1 MMLER
6 TPIPPNSRRL
16 ASTLYKRDGPVNSLK
31 LLASCPTA
39 LRCRSFRCVLRLTR
53 SDGLPLHVS
62 RRVGASAF
70 ERGFNDKLAVRDT
83 DLKLDSVRGDR
94 LPGKRDNARIG
105 LLLADDFELDRGVD
119 RT

>member
-1 MMLER
+1 MVCHCM
-6 TPIPPNSRRL
+6 
-16 ASTLYKRDGPVNSLK
+16 
-31 LLASCPTA
+31 
-39 LRCRSFRCVLRLTR
+39 F
-53 SDGLPLHVS
+53 H
-62 RRVGASAF
+62 GASAPP
-70 ERGFNDKLAVRDT
+70 RLSGGFNDKLAVRDT

>member
-1 MMLER
+1 L
-6 TPIPPNSRRL
+6 S
-16 ASTLYKRDGPVNSLK
+16 G
-31 LLASCPTA
+31 
-39 LRCRSFRCVLRLTR
+39 
-53 SDGLPLHVS
+53 
-62 RRVGASAF
+62 
-70 ERGFNDKLAVRDT
+70 GFNDKLAVRDT